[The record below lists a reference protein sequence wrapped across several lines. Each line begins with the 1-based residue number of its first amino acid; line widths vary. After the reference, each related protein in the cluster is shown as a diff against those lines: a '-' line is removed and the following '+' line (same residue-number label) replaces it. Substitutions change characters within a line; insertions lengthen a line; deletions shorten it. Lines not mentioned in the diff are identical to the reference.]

1 MDWRDV
7 GIRLSYQIQRKRKK
21 REEATGKKNTTS
33 PFSPI
38 PEIIFSFVLFISFS
52 IDMQG

>member
-21 REEATGKKNTTS
+21 KERRRPEKRTQLHPFLLYLKLYS
-33 PFSPI
+33 P
-38 PEIIFSFVLFISFS
+38 LFYSLVF
-52 IDMQG
+52 Q